1 MTNTRDAYAPRNSIR
16 ALWEN
21 CKFVLDRS
29 AFDFPSPKTTTFT
42 VIRRFSFIA
51 KRCALFFLCAA
62 SVLRAQYVNFESQQT
77 WPICLSPDGTRLFA
91 VNTPDGRLSVFD
103 VSNPANP
110 LPVLI
115 REIPVGVEPVSVNA
129 LSNDEAW
136 VVNEVSDSV
145 SVVSVAAGAVMDT
158 LACKDEPGDVV
169 FANGRAFVSC
179 SQNNA
184 VRVFDL
190 TTHAEIAVIP
200 LVGLNPRSLAVS
212 ADGSKV
218 FAAFKLSGN
227 RTTLL
232 PANLAQAQPPPTNVA
247 LPPPPQVGLI
257 VSADDVRLNPQ
268 PNMPDNDVAEIDTTA
283 LSVARYFQGAGTVN
297 FFVAVRPASDEV
309 WIANT
314 EALNLVRFEPNQKG
328 HSVDNRVTR
337 VTTAGTPTVTPFDLN
352 PGVNYALFP
361 NNAARATALAQPT
374 AIAFTPDGA
383 AFWLAS
389 FGTDRVAK
397 IDAATGAVLSRIETG
412 PTTGAAADSRNK
424 RGTRGLALQS
434 ANSRLYILNRISN
447 TISVVSTATENMLG
461 EIATGSFDP
470 TPAAI
475 RQGRGF
481 LYDARL
487 SGNGTQSCASCHIDG
502 DRDELAWDLG
512 DPGGSMDNVNT
523 PFGAFAMHPMKGPM
537 TTQTL
542 RGLLNTTPHHWR
554 GDRANFAAFNPAFAS
569 LLSGSQISAAD
580 MIAFSDFINTI
591 VFQPNPN
598 QNPNRTMPPLFP
610 PGDPDA
616 GDPNAGRNT
625 FINEEYQPGLRCNTC
640 HSLSKGTSRQIF
652 SAASQQESQNFKVP
666 HLRNVYQKLRF
677 TGGTTAVSL
686 SGFGLMHDGMS
697 PNFMAFLSRPIFGT
711 FAADTTRKRNL
722 NAFLQCFDTGSA
734 PAVGYTRTANAATLS
749 AYSADWSLLES
760 QAVANNSELVV
771 RLLENGERHGFVY
784 RPATNDYLGDQAA
797 LGPLTRAA
805 LEAKIAAGGTLT
817 FMGAPRTSGQR
828 LGVDRNGNAILDAD
842 EPMPRLDIS
851 LATNAPRLA
860 WPITHA
866 ALVLEYTDSLAPP
879 NWQPVTAQRNAA
891 GASVNVVDP
900 AAGAQRYYR
909 LRKP

>member
-1 MTNTRDAYAPRNSIR
+1 MT
-16 ALWEN
+16 
-21 CKFVLDRS
+21 
-29 AFDFPSPKTTTFT
+29 
-42 VIRRFSFIA
+42 RRLSSIA
-51 KRCALFFLCAA
+51 KKCAPFFICAVA
-62 SVLRAQYVNFESQQT
+62 AARAQYVNFESQQT
-77 WPICLSPDGTRLFA
+77 RPICLSPDGTRLFA

-129 LSNDEAW
+129 ISNEEAW

-158 LACKDEPGDVV
+158 LACKDEPADVV
-169 FANGRAFVSC
+169 FANGKAFVSC
-179 SQNNA
+179 SQNNV

-190 TTHAEIAVIP
+190 ATHAASATIP
-200 LVGLNPRSLAVS
+200 LTGLNPRSLAVS

-218 FAAFKLSGN
+218 YAAFKLSGN

-232 PANLAQAQPPPTNVA
+232 PANPLRSQLENYPANLPPMNPA
-247 LPPPPQVGLI
+247 LPAPPIVGLI
-257 VSADDVRLNPQ
+257 VSADDSRLSPQ
-268 PNMPDNDVAEIDTTA
+268 PNMPDNDMAEINTA
-283 LSVARYFQGAGTVN
+283 TLTVARYFHGTGAVN
-297 FFVAVRPASDEV
+297 FFVAVRPASDEI

-337 VTTAGTPTVTPFDLN
+337 VTTAGAPTVTPFDLN

-361 NNAARATALAQPT
+361 NNNARTTALAQPT

-397 IDAATGAVLSRIETG
+397 IDAATGAVLTRIETG
-412 PTTGAAADSRNK
+412 PTSGAAFDPRNK

-434 ANSRLYILNRISN
+434 ANNRLFILNRISN
-447 TISVVSTATENMLG
+447 TISIVSTASKLVLG

-470 TPAAI
+470 TPAVV

-542 RGLLNTTPHHWR
+542 RGLLNTSPHHWR

-569 LLSGSQISAAD
+569 LLGGSQISAAD
-580 MIAFSDFINTI
+580 MTAFSDFINTI

-598 QNPNRTMPPLFP
+598 QNPDRTMPSLFP

-616 GDPNAGRNT
+616 GDPNAGRST
-625 FINEEYQPGLRCNTC
+625 FINEDYRPGLRCNTC

-677 TGGTTAVSL
+677 AGSSTAVSL

-697 PNFMAFLSRPIFGT
+697 QDFVAFLSRPVFGT
-711 FAADTTRKRNL
+711 FSGDITRRRNL
-722 NAFLQCFDTGSA
+722 NAFMQCFDTGTA
-734 PAVGYTRTANAATLS
+734 PSVGYTRTLNASTL
-749 AYSADWSLLES
+749 AAGGADWSLLEA
-760 QAVANNSELVV
+760 QTVANNTELVV
-771 RLLENGERHGFVY
+771 RLVENGERHGFVY
-784 RPATNDYLGDQAA
+784 RAATNDYRSDQTG
-797 LGPLTRAA
+797 LGPLTRAM
-805 LEAKIAAGGTLT
+805 LEAKIAAGATITLL
-817 FMGAPRTSGQR
+817 GAPRTSGQR
-828 LGVDRNGNAILDAD
+828 LGIDRDGDAILDAD
-842 EPMPRLDIS
+842 EPMPRLAIS
-851 LATNAPRLA
+851 LLANAAQLT
-860 WPITHA
+860 WPTAEA
-866 ALVLEYTDSLAPP
+866 ALVLECTDTLSPP
-879 NWQPVTAQRNAA
+879 DWRVVTEPRTVEG
-891 GASVNVVDP
+891 GAMSVLDG
-900 AAGAQRYYR
+900 AAGAQRFYR
-909 LRKP
+909 LRRP

>member
-1 MTNTRDAYAPRNSIR
+1 MTR
-16 ALWEN
+16 W
-21 CKFVLDRS
+21 
-29 AFDFPSPKTTTFT
+29 
-42 VIRRFSFIA
+42 FSFIA
-51 KRCALFFLCAA
+51 KRCAPFFLCAVTA
-62 SVLRAQYVNFESQQT
+62 LRAQYVNFESQQT
-77 WPICLSPDGTRLFA
+77 RPICLSPDGTRLFA

-145 SVVSVAAGAVMDT
+145 SVVSVVAGAVMDT
-158 LACKDEPGDVV
+158 LACKDEPADVV
-169 FANGRAFVSC
+169 FANGKAFVSC
-179 SQNNA
+179 SQTNA

-190 TTHAEIAVIP
+190 ATHAETAAIP
-200 LVGLNPRSLAVS
+200 LTGLNPRSLAVG

-232 PANLAQAQPPPTNVA
+232 PANPLRSQSENYPANLPPMNPA
-247 LPPPPQVGLI
+247 LPAPPIVGLI
-257 VSADDVRLNPQ
+257 VSADDSRLSPQ
-268 PNMPDNDVAEIDTTA
+268 PNMPDNDVVEIDTTTLA
-283 LSVARYFQGAGTVN
+283 VTRYFQGTGTVN
-297 FFVAVRPASDEV
+297 FFVAVRPASDEL

-337 VTTAGTPTVTPFDLN
+337 VTTTGAPTVTPFDLN
-352 PGVNYALFP
+352 PSVNYALFP

-397 IDAATGAVLSRIETG
+397 IDAATGAVLTRIETG
-412 PTTGAAADSRNK
+412 PITGAAADPRNK

-447 TISVVSTATENMLG
+447 TISVVSTTSEQVLG
-461 EIATGSFDP
+461 EIATGSYDP
-470 TPAAI
+470 TPATI

-512 DPGGSMDNVNT
+512 DPSGSMQTVT
-523 PFGAFAMHPMKGPM
+523 SLGGAFVFSMHPMKGPM
-537 TTQTL
+537 NTQTL
-542 RGLLNTTPHHWR
+542 RGLSGMNPLHWR
-554 GDRANFAAFNPAFAS
+554 GDRSDFTAFNPAFAS
-569 LLSGSQISAAD
+569 LLGGAQVAAAD
-580 MIAFSDFINTI
+580 MIVFRDFINTI

-598 QNPNRTMPPLFP
+598 QNLNRTMPALFP
-610 PGDPDA
+610 PGNPDA
-616 GDPNAGRNT
+616 GDPNAGRAVFVSDN
-625 FINEEYQPGLRCNTC
+625 YAAGLRCSTC
-640 HSLSKGTSRQIF
+640 HALPTGTNRVII
-652 SAASQQESQNFKVP
+652 SAAQQQETQDFKAP
-666 HLRNVYQKLRF
+666 QLRNVYQKRYF
-677 TGGTTAVSL
+677 SRSATAVSL
-686 SGFGLMHDGMS
+686 SGFGLHHDGIE
-697 PNFMAFLSRPIFGT
+697 PDFIAFLSRPVFGT
-711 FAADTTRKRNL
+711 FSNDTTRKRNL
-722 NAFLQCFDTGSA
+722 SAFLNCFDTGIA
-734 PAVGYTRTANAATLS
+734 PAVGYTRTITATTLANGG
-749 AYSADWSLLES
+749 ADWSLLES
-760 QAVANNSELVV
+760 QVPANSDLVI

-784 RPATNDYLGDQAA
+784 RPATNDYLGDQTG

-805 LEAKIAAGGTLT
+805 LEAKIAAGATLT
-817 FMGAPRTSGQR
+817 AMGTPRTSGQR
-828 LGVDRNGNAILDAD
+828 LGVDRDGDAILDAN
-842 EPMPRLDIS
+842 EPMPRLD
-851 LATNAPRLA
+851 LAFPTNAPQLA
-860 WPITHA
+860 WPA
-866 ALVLEYTDSLAPP
+866 VDVALVLEFTDSLAPP
-879 NWQPVTAQRNAA
+879 NWQPVTEPRIPA
-891 GASVNVVDP
+891 GASVNVLDP
-900 AAGAQRYYR
+900 TADTQRYYR

>member
-1 MTNTRDAYAPRNSIR
+1 MTR
-16 ALWEN
+16 W
-21 CKFVLDRS
+21 
-29 AFDFPSPKTTTFT
+29 
-42 VIRRFSFIA
+42 FSFISNRSA
-51 KRCALFFLCAA
+51 LAVCALWCAA
-62 SVLRAQYVNFESQQT
+62 SVVRAQYVNFESQQT
-77 WPICLSPDGTRLFA
+77 RPICLSPDGTRLFA

-103 VSNPANP
+103 VSNSANP

-129 LSNDEAW
+129 ISNDEAW

-169 FANGRAFVSC
+169 FANGKAFVSC
-179 SQNNA
+179 SQNNL

-190 TTHAEIAVIP
+190 ATHAETAAIP

-232 PANLAQAQPPPTNVA
+232 PAHLAPAQPPPTNLA

-257 VSADDVRLNPQ
+257 VSADDPRLSPQ
-268 PNMPDNDVAEIDTTA
+268 PNMPDNDVAEIDTTT
-283 LSVARYFQGAGTVN
+283 LIVTRYFQSTGTVN
-297 FFVAVRPASDEV
+297 FFIAARPASDEI

-361 NNAARATALAQPT
+361 NNAARTTALAQPT

-397 IDAATGAVLSRIETG
+397 IDAATGAVLTRIETG
-412 PTTGAAADSRNK
+412 PTTGAAADARNK

-434 ANSRLYILNRISN
+434 VNGRLYVLNRISN
-447 TISVVSTATENMLG
+447 TISVVSTTTENVLG

-470 TPAAI
+470 TPATI

-512 DPGGSMDNVNT
+512 DPAGSMDNVNT
-523 PFGAFAMHPMKGPM
+523 PFGPFTMHPMKGPM

-542 RGLLNTTPHHWR
+542 RGLLNTSPHHWR
-554 GDRANFAAFNPAFAS
+554 GDRANFAAFNSAFAS
-569 LLSGSQISAAD
+569 LLGGSQISAAD
-580 MIAFSDFINTI
+580 MTAFSDFINTI
-591 VFQPNPN
+591 IFQPNPN
-598 QNPNRTMPPLFP
+598 QNPDRTMPALFP

-616 GDPNAGRNT
+616 GDPNAGRST
-625 FINEEYQPGLRCNTC
+625 FINEDYQPGLRCNTC

-677 TGGTTAVSL
+677 TGSAATVSL

-697 PNFMAFLSRPIFGT
+697 QDFVTFLSRPVFGA
-711 FAADTTRKRNL
+711 FSGDITRRRNL
-722 NAFLQCFDTGSA
+722 NAFMQCFDTGTA
-734 PAVGYTRTANAATLS
+734 PSVGYSRTLTASTLAAG
-749 AYSADWSLLES
+749 AADWSLLEA
-760 QAVANNSELVV
+760 QTAANNTELIV
-771 RLLENGERHGFVY
+771 RLVENGERHGFLY
-784 RPATNDYLGDQAA
+784 RAATNDYRSDQTG
-797 LGPLTRAA
+797 LGPLTRSI
-805 LEAKIAAGGTLT
+805 LEAKITAGATITL
-817 FMGAPRTSGQR
+817 MGAPRTSGQR
-828 LGVDRNGNAILDAD
+828 LGIDRDGDAILDAD
-842 EPMPRLDIS
+842 EAMPRLAIS
-851 LATNAPRLA
+851 LSGNAAQLT
-860 WPITHA
+860 WPAADA
-866 ALVLEYTDSLAPP
+866 ALVLEFTDTLSPP
-879 NWQPVTAQRNAA
+879 NWQPITEPRTIA
-891 GASVNVVDP
+891 GASASALDP
-900 AAGAQRYYR
+900 AAGPQRFYR
-909 LRKP
+909 LRRP